1 MALGT
6 RDWSL
11 DAKVKGGINAN
22 SAKQLTLDNGQ
33 GTKHQAV
40 SDLIRGLFVRD
51 KLLVKDWALWER
63 EVGDDLGE
71 WH

>member
-1 MALGT
+1 MESETGAQG
-6 RDWSL
+6 WHWAQEIASL

-40 SDLIRGLFVRD
+40 SDLIRGLLRD
-51 KLLVKDWALWER
+51 TVAY
-63 EVGDDLGE
+63 
-71 WH
+71 

>member
-1 MALGT
+1 MESETGVQGWHWAQEIA
-6 RDWSL
+6 SL

-40 SDLIRGLFVRD
+40 SDLIRGLLRD
-51 KLLVKDWALWER
+51 TVAC
-63 EVGDDLGE
+63 
-71 WH
+71 

>member
-1 MALGT
+1 MESETGVQGWHWAQEIV
-6 RDWSL
+6 SL

-40 SDLIRGLFVRD
+40 SDLIRGLLRD
-51 KLLVKDWALWER
+51 TVAC
-63 EVGDDLGE
+63 
-71 WH
+71 